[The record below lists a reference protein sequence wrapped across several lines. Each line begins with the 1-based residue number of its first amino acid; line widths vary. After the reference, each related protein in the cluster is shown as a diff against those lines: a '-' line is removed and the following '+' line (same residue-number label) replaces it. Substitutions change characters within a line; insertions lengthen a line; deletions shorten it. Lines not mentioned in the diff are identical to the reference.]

1 MGKTISLFGF
11 SSAVT
16 VEEVTEF
23 LEEYTGKGTVE
34 AVRVGQSNKE
44 GSRANARVQFKSI
57 EDVESILF
65 WTANQAL
72 WYNDSYLKASTLKY
86 DIIPEPKAQFNL
98 HSIDDLMLHFG
109 CQVSKEKF
117 SVLWKQAQVSF
128 KFSQQL
134 DKLYFFLSYNS
145 TDYKLE
151 LFNDN
156 VWQIVLHY
164 PSDQTKKCLLFQVCL
179 KLIWFNLD

>member
-11 SSAVT
+11 TSAVT

-34 AVRVGQSNKE
+34 AVRVEKSKKE
-44 GSRANARVQFKSI
+44 GSRASIKVQFKNI
-57 EDVESILF
+57 EDVERILF

-72 WYNDSYLKASTLKY
+72 WYNNSYLKARTLQR
-86 DIIPEPKAQFNL
+86 DIIPQPKPQLNL
-98 HSIDDLMLHFG
+98 HSLDNLMLHFG

-128 KFSQQL
+128 KFSQKL